1 MAGPVGGSSFNI
13 KFELLKKGHEF
24 SFFQV
29 MRLIRL
35 LGRGPE
41 RTGVQEEGEKENVR
55 VRPELSLAF
64 PAADVAKIEETAGEG
79 FGYRVTTTFL
89 GLYGSSSPLPTFY
102 TEDLL
107 EEAEGDSSVS
117 RDFLDIINH
126 RLFSLFFR
134 CWTKYRL
141 FLQVVEEKNLR
152 DLERLF
158 CLLGLG
164 EEELRE
170 GLPEPFYLLRYIGL
184 FTQFPRCASGLETL
198 LQDSLGKVPVNLLP
212 CLMRRV
218 KIPEDQ
224 RLSLGMTG
232 SLLGQDSFLG
242 EEIEDRM
249 GKFRL
254 QIGPLDAKKFRDLL
268 PGRPAYQKL
277 AFLTKFYLVE
287 PLEYDIEL
295 ILTQGEVKTACLG
308 APKWSDLG
316 WDTWIVSGEY
326 AEEVKA
332 VFPPQNNQGVK
343 A

>member
-41 RTGVQEEGEKENVR
+41 RSGVQEEGEKENVR

-117 RDFLDIINH
+117 RDFLDIIHH

-164 EEELRE
+164 EEELRRE
-170 GLPEPFYLLRYIGL
+170 IPEPLFLLRYIGL
-184 FTQFPRCASGLETL
+184 FTQFPRSASGLETL
-198 LQDSLGKVPVNLLP
+198 LQDSLGGVPVDIMP
-212 CLMRRV
+212 CLLRRV
-218 KIPEDQ
+218 KIPADQ
-224 RLSLGMTG
+224 RFSLGITAN
-232 SLLGQDSFLG
+232 LLGQDSFLG
-242 EEIEDRM
+242 EEIDDRM
-249 GKFRL
+249 GKIRL
-254 QIGPLDAKKFRDLL
+254 QIGPLNAQIFHDLL
-268 PGRPAYQKL
+268 PGRPQYQKL

-295 ILTQGEVKTACLG
+295 ILTKGEVKTACLG
-308 APKWSDLG
+308 APKWSGLG
-316 WDTWIVSGEY
+316 CDTWTFSGEY

>member
-1 MAGPVGGSSFNI
+1 MAGQVGGSSFNI
-13 KFELLKKGHEF
+13 KFELLEKGHEF

-29 MRLIRL
+29 MRLLRL
-35 LGRGPE
+35 LGRSPE
-41 RTGVQEEGEKENVR
+41 RTGAQEDEEKTR

-64 PAADVAKIEETAGEG
+64 PPADVARIEETAGEG
-79 FGYRVTTTFL
+79 FDYRVTATFL

-107 EEAEGDSSVS
+107 EEAQGDSSVT

-126 RLFSLFFR
+126 RLFLLFFR

-141 FLQVVEEKNLR
+141 FLQVAEENNPR

-158 CLLGLG
+158 CFLGLG
-164 EEELRE
+164 EKELRE
-170 GLPEPFYLLRYIGL
+170 GLPEPFSLLRYIGL

-224 RLSLGMTG
+224 RLSLGITG

-242 EEIEDRM
+242 KEIEDRM

-254 QIGPLDAKKFRDLL
+254 QIGPLDVKKFRDLL

-287 PLEYDIEL
+287 PLEYDMEL
-295 ILTQGEVKTACLG
+295 ILTQGEVKTVCLG
-308 APKWSDLG
+308 AIQWSGLG
-316 WDTWIVSGEY
+316 WDSWIFSGDY
-326 AEEVKA
+326 PEEVRA
-332 VFPPQNNQGVK
+332 TFPPKEG
-343 A
+343 

>member
-1 MAGPVGGSSFNI
+1 MAGQVGKSSFNI
-13 KFELLKKGHEF
+13 KFELLEKAHEF

-29 MRLIRL
+29 MRLLRL
-35 LGRGPE
+35 LGHGPE
-41 RTGVQEEGEKENVR
+41 KSGVPEEDKREKVR

-64 PAADVAKIEETAGEG
+64 PPADVVKVEETAGEG
-79 FGYRVTTTFL
+79 PGYRVTATFL
-89 GLYGSSSPLPTFY
+89 GLYGSCSPLPTFY

-107 EEAEGDSSVS
+107 EEAEGDSSVT

-126 RLFSLFFR
+126 RIFSLFFR
-134 CWTKYRL
+134 CLTKYRL
-141 FLQVVEEKNLR
+141 FLKVVEENNTR

-164 EEELRE
+164 EKEMRE
-170 GLPEPFYLLRYIGL
+170 GLLEPSSLLRYIGL
-184 FTQFPRCASGLETL
+184 FTQFPRSASGLETL
-198 LQDSLGKVPVNLLP
+198 VRDALGGTPVDIMP
-212 CLMRRV
+212 CLVRRV
-218 KIPEDQ
+218 KLPKDQ
-224 RLSLGMTG
+224 RFSMGITG

-295 ILTQGEVKTACLG
+295 ILTQGEVKTVCLG
-308 APKWSDLG
+308 APQWSGLG
-316 WDTWIVSGEY
+316 WDTWSFSGDY
-326 AEEVKA
+326 QEEVRA
-332 VFPPQNNQGVK
+332 TFPPREG
-343 A
+343 